1 MTDIQARLAEINA
14 RVAPIIEENARLTE
28 AVNKAIVLIWIGAA
42 VFFGAM
48 LAEPQFKIQDLIAQE
63 QVSWK

>member
-1 MTDIQARLAEINA
+1 MSDVQARLETINA
-14 RVAPIIEENARLTE
+14 KLQAELINRTRLKDATG
-28 AVNKAIVLIWIGAA
+28 KAIVLIWIGAA